1 MDVQIFGG
9 TVFPRE
15 LGSWVRVG
23 RGGGG
28 PGRGA
33 GRGDL
38 GRASPTTTLVGDK
51 PIPRFVQNSYVILL

>member
-28 PGRGA
+28 GA
-33 GRGDL
+33 GKGGGAGGPRSGEPYYHV
-38 GRASPTTTLVGDK
+38 GR
-51 PIPRFVQNSYVILL
+51 